1 MGTKSLDPALYV
13 LVLTLVLVGLSS
25 FRVVLLRRA
34 FLSQIGLYASFSQIK
49 SDW

>member
-1 MGTKSLDPALYV
+1 MGTKSLNPALYV

-34 FLSQIGLYASFSQIK
+34 FLSQIGFYASFSQIK